1 MYTMDNTTVIISD
14 VEQKMYS
21 IYRLI
26 YENTDLLEHTEDQV
40 YRTAIK
46 DYINKLK
53 EELRV
58 YKQLWL
64 MSIITPLKKNLL
76 KKTLY

>member
-21 IYRLI
+21 IYKLI
-26 YENTDLLEHTEDQV
+26 YENTDLLEHTEEQV

-64 MSIITPLKKNLL
+64 MNITTPLKKN
-76 KKTLY
+76 

>member
-26 YENTDLLEHTEDQV
+26 YENTDLLEHTEDHV
-40 YRTAIK
+40 YRIAIK
-46 DYINKLK
+46 AYINKLK

-64 MSIITPLKKNLL
+64 MNIITPLKKN
-76 KKTLY
+76 

>member
-58 YKQLWL
+58 YKQL
-64 MSIITPLKKNLL
+64 
-76 KKTLY
+76 

>member
-64 MSIITPLKKNLL
+64 MNIITPLKKN
-76 KKTLY
+76 

>member
-64 MSIITPLKKNLL
+64 MNITTPLKKN
-76 KKTLY
+76 

>member
-21 IYRLI
+21 IYKLI
-26 YENTDLLEHTEDQV
+26 YENTDLLEHTEEQV

-64 MSIITPLKKNLL
+64 MNIITPLKKN
-76 KKTLY
+76 

>member
-64 MSIITPLKKNLL
+64 MSIITPLKKN
-76 KKTLY
+76 